1 METRKLEPQEAYD
14 FSALS
19 VLIVDDSDHMLHLV
33 QRLLFAMRIKN
44 VRLAADAAAAFA
56 LMKAAPP
63 DVIILDWNMI
73 PLDGIDFIRLVRR
86 GSDSP
91 CPEVAILMLTAHTEA
106 HRVVAARDAGVSW
119 LIAKPVS
126 FKSLYSALVR
136 VVEDERPFVSSE
148 VYVGPERRGKKRAA
162 VTKERRGAASGK
174 EQAR

>member
-1 METRKLEPQEAYD
+1 MANRKLDPQEAYD

-19 VLIVDDSDHMLHLV
+19 VLLVDDSDHMLHLV

-44 VRLAADAAAAFA
+44 VRLAADAAAAFT
-56 LMKAAPP
+56 LMKAAVP
-63 DVIILDWNMI
+63 DIIILDWNMI

-119 LIAKPVS
+119 LLAKPVS
-126 FKSLYSALVR
+126 FKSLYGALTR
-136 VVEDERPFVSSE
+136 VVDDDRPFVNSGL
-148 VYVGPERRGKKRAA
+148 YVGPERRGKMRTTLAS
-162 VTKERRGAASGK
+162 ERPGSESGK
-174 EQAR
+174 GR